1 MSEHEGREIKIK
13 IATDSKKALSD
24 KGTPRPKEEASGM
37 MAVGNDEKPRE
48 SARLAAE
55 ETPDS
60 LGKIR
65 KEVSERRETLEIADR
80 LLEIID
86 KALKEPADKQSRLVV
101 LLRRLLEAEQESAE
115 NRDRWIRTV
124 ADLDNFKKRSVQ
136 EKSRIL
142 KYGNEQLLRDLL
154 PVLDN
159 LERALEHSEH
169 APASDSL
176 VQGVTLIAGLFKGV
190 LEKYG
195 VTEIEALGHT
205 FDPNLHEA
213 MLRLSVPGQKSNQ
226 VVQELEKG
234 YMYHDRLLRPA
245 KVAVSANEDQSGL

>member
-1 MSEHEGREIKIK
+1 MSEHEGRDIKIK
-13 IATDSKKALSD
+13 IASDSKKALAD
-24 KGTPRPKEEASGM
+24 KERTRREEETSRL
-37 MAVGNDEKPRE
+37 MAVGHDEKPRE
-48 SARLAAE
+48 RARPAAE

-65 KEVSERRETLEIADR
+65 QEIAERRETIGNADR
-80 LLEIID
+80 LLKMID
-86 KALKEPADKQSRLVV
+86 RALTEPAETQSRLVSS
-101 LLRRLLEAEQESAE
+101 LRPLVEAVQEAED
-115 NRDRWIRTV
+115 NRDRWMRTA

-176 VQGVTLIAGLFKGV
+176 VKGVTLIAEMYKGV

-195 VTEIEALGHT
+195 VTEIEALGQP

-213 MLRLSVPGQKSNQ
+213 VMRLSVPGQMPNQ

-245 KVAVSANEDQSGL
+245 KVAVSANEG